1 MCPGCIGRG
10 GGSHCYMCDQPIP
23 AGLQRPDGQPA
34 YEGDAYDPS
43 CPSCARHHP
52 HPQDRGMMKTGD
64 EERRVLPCGCRID
77 VRDGRLL
84 GFARVCS
91 TAGSLFKEEMAAVT
105 EEAEVAVQAKLRRHA
120 MTGRR
125 TR

>member
-1 MCPGCIGRG
+1 MTTN
-10 GGSHCYMCDQPIP
+10 
-23 AGLQRPDGQPA
+23 A
-34 YEGDAYDPS
+34 
-43 CPSCARHHP
+43 
-52 HPQDRGMMKTGD
+52 D
-64 EERRVLPCGCRID
+64 EERRVQPCGCHID

-91 TAGSLFKEEMAAVT
+91 TAGRLFKEEMAAVT
-105 EEAEVAVQAKLRRHA
+105 EEAETAVQAKLRTHA